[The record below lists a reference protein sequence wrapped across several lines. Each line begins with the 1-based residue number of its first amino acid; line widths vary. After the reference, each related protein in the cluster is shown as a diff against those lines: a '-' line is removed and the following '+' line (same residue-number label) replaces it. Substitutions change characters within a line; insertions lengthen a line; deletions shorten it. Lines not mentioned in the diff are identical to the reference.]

1 MTGDPPLATG
11 AAHVSTTP
19 PEESIVA
26 ANAVGAVAVANGNA
40 VAVLVALEA
49 NAVTA
54 VTRK

>member
-19 PEESIVA
+19 PEELIDA
-26 ANAVGAVAVANGNA
+26 ANAVGAVAVANGKA
-40 VAVLVALEA
+40 VAVLVAFEA